1 MKTREEIYEE
11 LHNIKLLSIVAQVG
25 KKQDLIIELL
35 LEIRDEVEIIE

>member
-11 LHNIKLLSIVAQVG
+11 LHNIKLLPIVAQVG